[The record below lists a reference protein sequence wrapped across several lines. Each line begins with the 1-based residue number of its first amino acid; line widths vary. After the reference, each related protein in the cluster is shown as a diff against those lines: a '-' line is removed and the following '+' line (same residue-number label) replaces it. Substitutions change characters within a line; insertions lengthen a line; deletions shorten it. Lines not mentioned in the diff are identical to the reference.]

1 MDQPPGRLTRR
12 TLRFWHETRDADAQ
26 ASARAPRPKQTSLP
40 RLVCPAPVLPL
51 PPMHTLHARPPP
63 GAAPNDSEHAE
74 ADAFFCFVDLL
85 GEFRDHFCKQL
96 VRTVAGAGE
105 GGTCCVRCA
114 AACFS

>member
-1 MDQPPGRLTRR
+1 MPTPRHPHTPL
-12 TLRFWHETRDADAQ
+12 AQ
-26 ASARAPRPKQTSLP
+26 SKWVS
-40 RLVCPAPVLPL
+40 PATALLL
-51 PPMHTLHARPPP
+51 PPMHTLHAQPPLP
-63 GAAPNDSEHAE
+63 HGAAPNDSEHAE

-96 VRTVAGAGE
+96 VRAVAGAGE